1 VVPKKIKK
9 TISRNEC
16 RRKEEKGRAGKR
28 GTSTATATAARPT
41 KRVDF
46 GLAATAAEGS
56 RGRQRDKTRRIPPP
70 KKENKIYRE
79 RRRNDNQ
86 TSNER
91 AGVSRK
97 KREEKKKAKGI
108 GG

>member
-1 VVPKKIKK
+1 MSEEGRKRQGRQERHKHGNGSEADEAGGFRSCGDG
-9 TISRNEC
+9 SR
-16 RRKEEKGRAGKR
+16 RIGRAV
-28 GTSTATATAARPT
+28 ARQDT
-41 KRVDF
+41 KN
-46 GLAATAAEGS
+46 S
-56 RGRQRDKTRRIPPP
+56 PP

-91 AGVSRK
+91 AGVGRK